1 MGIFKRRNR
10 KMDNKIT
17 CTGCPY
23 YKECGTMISNA
34 KLVKAGLCQ
43 ISKKSSK

>member
-1 MGIFKRRNR
+1 
-10 KMDNKIT
+10 MD

-34 KLVKAGLCQ
+34 KLVKAGMCQ
-43 ISKKSSK
+43 VHNNKLLSTKG